1 MNPTV
6 LLFGGLEGLGDRLF
20 GVSIMAVA
28 RLAMGVSDVEALK
41 REAGIAACD
50 FVHDGMKLG
59 LGTGS
64 TVRYTV
70 LEIGRRMAEEGLSV
84 VGVPTSE
91 ATRQLAE
98 SLGIPLVPLSE
109 AGVLD
114 LVIDGADEF
123 DPAFALIKG
132 GGGALTREKI
142 VAQSANGMVVV
153 ADDRKQVDLLGAFD
167 LPIEVLPFEWERT
180 SQRIGKMCPGNIS
193 RRGDDEPF
201 VTDNG
206 GYILDCSF
214 GASINDPRSLENDLL
229 DIAGVVEVGLF
240 VGICDAVV
248 MATSGGVVTLL
259 NESGRLD

>member
-1 MNPTV
+1 MAGCS
-6 LLFGGLEGLGDRLF
+6 LQRYMS
-20 GVSIMAVA
+20 GV
-28 RLAMGVSDVEALK
+28 EELK
-41 REAGIAACD
+41 EQAGIAACD
-50 FVHDGMKLG
+50 FVKHGMKLG

-70 LEIGRRMAEEGLSV
+70 LELGRRMKQEGLEI

-91 ATRQLAE
+91 STRDLAE
-98 SLGIPLVPLSE
+98 SLDIPLIPLAE

-123 DPAFALIKG
+123 DSDYNLIKG

-142 VAQSANGMVVV
+142 VAQSSNGMVVV
-153 ADDRKQVDLLGAFD
+153 ADNSKQVETLGSFD
-167 LPIEVLPFEWERT
+167 LPIEVLPFEWKRT
-180 SQRIGKMCPGNIS
+180 ADRVAEFCSGPVV
-193 RRGDDEPF
+193 RRGGDEPF
-201 VTDNG
+201 VSDNG

-214 GASINDPRSLENDLL
+214 ASTITNPSELESALL

-248 MATSGGVVTLL
+248 MASNTGVLTLVKQD
-259 NESGRLD
+259 GRLV